1 MNYKLDY
8 FSHIRALLL
17 WKSEIPLQA
26 LNVCCFCYLLLV
38 QLTKSV
44 VLFSQLDEQE
54 ERLAHDATGVFFL
67 NHLNFFVW
75 LLLQDSAIYSTPFR
89 S

>member
-8 FSHIRALLL
+8 FSHISALLL

-26 LNVCCFCYLLLV
+26 FNVCCFCYLLLV

-54 ERLAHDATGVFFL
+54 ERLAHNWCVFL